1 MNRVNYKVSINKMSH
16 IAKPYLL
23 PPEGKGWIKE
33 GESLQ
38 PLWSDGPTLP
48 SRLVDI
54 IAEREDD
61 TSDEEEE
68 DSDNASSSDECESD
82 EDESD

>member
-1 MNRVNYKVSINKMSH
+1 MKQYALLLFLFIFYFGIHML
-16 IAKPYLL
+16 AK
-23 PPEGKGWIKE
+23 KIKE